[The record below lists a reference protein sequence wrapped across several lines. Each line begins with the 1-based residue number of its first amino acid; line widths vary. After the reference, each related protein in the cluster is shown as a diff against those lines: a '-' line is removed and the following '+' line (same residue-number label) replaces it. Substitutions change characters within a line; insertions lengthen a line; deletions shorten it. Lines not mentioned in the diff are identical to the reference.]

1 MDHPHTCLCCCHCLL
16 RHLHQGNLVWYC
28 CQCRQMQAIAND
40 GISPLSFNTS
50 ELLNQALLNG

>member
-1 MDHPHTCLCCCHCLL
+1 M